1 MRPLNVF
8 RKLLFPTK
16 ARRAQSILT
25 KLSVLSV
32 FVGSIIILTSM
43 IILSQPHGEIVCFG
57 DSITYGA
64 KVDGNSWVWILQQ
77 KDYPGVNF
85 INEGRSGR
93 KTSDKEELL
102 PVLKKYPKGAYY
114 LIFLGVN
121 DLKNGNDSMVNN
133 CIDNMKWM
141 INQIRKYDPGAK
153 IVILSPSDININIMT
168 ALNKKKQY
176 NEHTKKS
183 LVNLEHQYK
192 LLAKEDHTGFISLL
206 HVVSKPNY
214 ADGLHPNVAGQRQI
228 AEVVWKGLN

>member
-1 MRPLNVF
+1 MFSNRFFFKQSPSRSF
-8 RKLLFPTK
+8 RVLCVLGCILGC
-16 ARRAQSILT
+16 SI
-25 KLSVLSV
+25 
-32 FVGSIIILTSM
+32 FLTSM
-43 IILSQPHGEIVCFG
+43 ILVSQPHGEIVCFG

-77 KDYPGVNF
+77 KNYPGVTF

-93 KTSDKEELL
+93 KTADKEELI
-102 PVLKKYPKGAYY
+102 PVLKKYPDAAYY

-141 INQIRKYDPGAK
+141 IAQIRKTDPQGK
-153 IVILSPSDININIMT
+153 IVILSPSDINISIMT

-176 NEHTKKS
+176 NENTKRS
-183 LVNLEHQYK
+183 LVVLEHQYQA
-192 LLAKEDHTGFISLL
+192 LAKEEHTGFISLL

-214 ADGLHPNVAGQRQI
+214 ADGLHPNVAGQRQV
-228 AEVVWKGLN
+228 ADAVWKGLKDLKGD